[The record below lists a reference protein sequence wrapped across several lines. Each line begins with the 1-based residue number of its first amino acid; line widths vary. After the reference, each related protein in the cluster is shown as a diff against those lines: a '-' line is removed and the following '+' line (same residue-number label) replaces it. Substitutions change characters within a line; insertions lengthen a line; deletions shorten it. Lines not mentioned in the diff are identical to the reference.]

1 MRTSLPAVLP
11 RSLALAVSLALAL
24 SLAGCSDGE
33 PDPTSAV
40 DPTPPTGPAFEIADS
55 GGCGDAFFWAADADG
70 SQVIQVYVEQRDR
83 PAAQPTVLELTLPD
97 PEVTATLQTGT
108 NLTGDQCND
117 LPMGQVSDEQPIVEG
132 SGTMTLDPPSI
143 DGFSG
148 GVTGTLTMTGLV
160 ADDGTTLPDLAVTT
174 DMIGFYAG

>member
-1 MRTSLPAVLP
+1 MRTPLLAVL
-11 RSLALAVSLALAL
+11 ALSVAL

-70 SQVIQVYVEQRDR
+70 SQVIQVNVEQRDR
-83 PAAQPTVLELTLPD
+83 PATQSTVLELTLPD
-97 PEVTATLQTGT
+97 PEVTATLQSGT
-108 NLTGDQCND
+108 NLIGDQCND
-117 LPMGQVSDEQPIVEG
+117 ILDGRVSGEQPIVAG

-143 DGFSG
+143 DGVNG

-160 ADDGTTLPDLAVTT
+160 AKDRTTLPDLTVTT